1 LNLDRLLLNKVD
13 DGSPKPVDMDSHRA
27 ALEDWCEK
35 EWGQAPHAISEWYVD
50 EDMAQVFM
58 RLKRSVLIADFFV
71 EEDGSLKCKEHLQVP
86 LDRWNPGSIQAIRTA
101 DGRVRFR
108 HRNLEIHLA
117 ARLRAPEWGQ
127 ALLEEWL
134 MSQRGDVLR
143 PKDRT
148 QRIASINRAKMSI
161 ERNLNHSNLDAVR
174 MDFLATTASLASVED
189 KLNSRIRSD
198 ESE

>member
-1 LNLDRLLLNKVD
+1 
-13 DGSPKPVDMDSHRA
+13 MDTYRA
-27 ALEDWCEK
+27 ALEQWCEK
-35 EWGQAPHAISEWYVD
+35 EWGQTPEAISEWCAD
-50 EDMAQVFM
+50 EDIAQVFM
-58 RLKRSVLIADFFV
+58 RLKQSVLIADFVV
-71 EEDGSLKCKEHLQVP
+71 EDDGSLTCKEHLQVP
-86 LDRWNPGSIQAIRTA
+86 QDRWNPGSIQAIRTA

-127 ALLEEWL
+127 TMLEEWL
-134 MSQRGDVLR
+134 MGQRGDVFR

-148 QRIASINRAKMSI
+148 QRIASINRAKMNI

-174 MDFLATTASLASVED
+174 MDFLATTASLQSVED

>member
-1 LNLDRLLLNKVD
+1 MESYR
-13 DGSPKPVDMDSHRA
+13 P
-27 ALEDWCEK
+27 ALERWCEH
-35 EWGQAPHAISEWYVD
+35 EWGQLPQAISEWHAD

-58 RLKRSVLIADFFV
+58 RLNRSVLI
-71 EEDGSLKCKEHLQVP
+71 
-86 LDRWNPGSIQAIRTA
+86 A

-108 HRNLEIHLA
+108 HRQLEIHLA

-148 QRIASINRAKMSI
+148 QRIASINRTKMSI

-174 MDFLATTASLASVED
+174 MDFLATSASLGSVERN
-189 KLNSRIRSD
+189 LNSRVRTD

>member
-1 LNLDRLLLNKVD
+1 MESYR
-13 DGSPKPVDMDSHRA
+13 P
-27 ALEDWCEK
+27 ALERWCEH
-35 EWGQAPHAISEWYVD
+35 EWGQLPQAISEWHAD

-58 RLKRSVLIADFFV
+58 RLNRSVLIADFVV
-71 EEDGSLKCKEHLQVP
+71 ENDGSLECKEHLQIP
-86 LDRWNPGSIQAIRTA
+86 LDRWNPGSIQAFRTA

-108 HRNLEIHLA
+108 HRQLEIHLA

-148 QRIASINRAKMSI
+148 QRIASINRTKMSI

-174 MDFLATTASLASVED
+174 MDFLATSASLGSVERNLD
-189 KLNSRIRSD
+189 SRVRSD

>member
-1 LNLDRLLLNKVD
+1 
-13 DGSPKPVDMDSHRA
+13 MDSYRT
-27 ALEDWCEK
+27 ALEDWCEI
-35 EWGQAPHAISEWYVD
+35 EWGQTPQAISEWYVD
-50 EDMAQVFM
+50 EDIVQVFM
-58 RLKRSVLIADFFV
+58 RLKRSVLIVDFVV
-71 EEDGSLKCKEHLQVP
+71 EEDGSLNCKEHLQVP

-134 MSQRGDVLR
+134 MGQRGDVFR

-174 MDFLATTASLASVED
+174 MDFLATTASLQSVED

>member
-1 LNLDRLLLNKVD
+1 
-13 DGSPKPVDMDSHRA
+13 MDSYQT
-27 ALEDWCEK
+27 ALEHWCEE
-35 EWGQAPHAISEWYVD
+35 EWGQIPQAISEWYTD
-50 EDMAQVFM
+50 ESMAQVFM
-58 RLKRSVLIADFFV
+58 RLNRSVLIADFTV
-71 EEDGSLKCKEHLQVP
+71 AEDGSLDCNEHLQIP

-148 QRIASINRAKMSI
+148 QRIASINRTKMSI
-161 ERNLNHSNLDAVR
+161 ERNLNHSNLDAVQ
-174 MDFLATTASLASVED
+174 MDFLATTASLASVES
-189 KLNSRIRSD
+189 KLNSRSGND

>member
-1 LNLDRLLLNKVD
+1 
-13 DGSPKPVDMDSHRA
+13 
-27 ALEDWCEK
+27 
-35 EWGQAPHAISEWYVD
+35 
-50 EDMAQVFM
+50 
-58 RLKRSVLIADFFV
+58 
-71 EEDGSLKCKEHLQVP
+71 
-86 LDRWNPGSIQAIRTA
+86 
-101 DGRVRFR
+101 
-108 HRNLEIHLA
+108 LEIHLA

-148 QRIASINRAKMSI
+148 QRIASINRTKMSI

-174 MDFLATTASLASVED
+174 MDFLATSASLSSVERNLD
-189 KLNSRIRSD
+189 SRVRSD

>member
-1 LNLDRLLLNKVD
+1 
-13 DGSPKPVDMDSHRA
+13 MDTSLERA
-27 ALEDWCEK
+27 LANWCEE
-35 EWGQAPHAISEWYVD
+35 EWGQSPLGISEWFVD
-50 EDMAQVFM
+50 EEVAQVFM
-58 RLKRSVLIADFFV
+58 RLHRSVLIADFTITQEGLAV
-71 EEDGSLKCKEHLQVP
+71 CQEHLQIP

-148 QRIASINRAKMSI
+148 QRVASMNRTKMSI

-174 MDFLATTASLASVED
+174 MDFISTTASLKSVES
-189 KLNSRIRSD
+189 KLDSRLVSD

>member
-1 LNLDRLLLNKVD
+1 MY
-13 DGSPKPVDMDSHRA
+13 MDSHQT
-27 ALEDWCEK
+27 ALENWCEE
-35 EWGQAPHAISEWYVD
+35 EWGQTPQAISEWHAD
-50 EDMAQVFM
+50 EEMAQVFM
-58 RLKRSVLIADFFV
+58 RLNRSVLIADFTV
-71 EEDGSLKCKEHLQVP
+71 AEDGSLDCNGHLQIP

-108 HRNLEIHLA
+108 HRNLDIHLA

-148 QRIASINRAKMSI
+148 QRIASINRTKMSI

-174 MDFLATTASLASVED
+174 MDFLATTASLASVES
-189 KLNSRIRSD
+189 KLNSRSGND

>member
-1 LNLDRLLLNKVD
+1 
-13 DGSPKPVDMDSHRA
+13 MDSYRP
-27 ALEDWCEK
+27 ALEIWCEN
-35 EWGQAPHAISEWYVD
+35 EWGQAPQAISEWHAD

-58 RLKRSVLIADFFV
+58 RLNRSVLIADFIV
-71 EEDGSLKCKEHLQVP
+71 DEDGTLECKEHLQIP
-86 LDRWNPGSIQAIRTA
+86 LDRWNPGSIQAFRTA

-117 ARLRAPEWGQ
+117 ARMRAPEWGQ

-134 MSQRGDVLR
+134 MSQRGEVLR

-148 QRIASINRAKMSI
+148 QRIASINRTKMSI

-174 MDFLATTASLASVED
+174 MDFMATSASLTSVERNLD
-189 KLNSRIRSD
+189 SRVRSD

>member
-1 LNLDRLLLNKVD
+1 
-13 DGSPKPVDMDSHRA
+13 MDSYRA
-27 ALEDWCEK
+27 ALEDWCEE
-35 EWGQAPHAISEWYVD
+35 EWGQSPQAISEWFVD
-50 EDMAQVFM
+50 DEVAQVFM
-58 RLKRSVLIADFFV
+58 RLHRSVLIADFIIH
-71 EEDGSLKCKEHLQVP
+71 EDGSLDCQEHLQIP
-86 LDRWNPGSIQAIRTA
+86 LDRWNPGSVQAIRTA

-143 PKDRT
+143 PRDKNQRVASLNRT
-148 QRIASINRAKMSI
+148 KMSI

-174 MDFLATTASLASVED
+174 MDFLATTVSLTSVES
-189 KLNSRIRSD
+189 KLDSRTSND
-198 ESE
+198 ESEYVNSV

>member
-1 LNLDRLLLNKVD
+1 MESYR
-13 DGSPKPVDMDSHRA
+13 P
-27 ALEDWCEK
+27 ALERWCEH
-35 EWGQAPHAISEWYVD
+35 EWGQLPQAISEWHAD

-58 RLKRSVLIADFFV
+58 RLNRSVLIADFVV
-71 EEDGSLKCKEHLQVP
+71 ENDGSIECKEHLQIP
-86 LDRWNPGSIQAIRTA
+86 LDRWNPGSIQAFRTA

-108 HRNLEIHLA
+108 HRQLEIHLA
-117 ARLRAPEWGQ
+117 ARLRAPEWGK

-148 QRIASINRAKMSI
+148 QRIASINRTKMSI

-174 MDFLATTASLASVED
+174 MDFLATSASLSSVESNLD
-189 KLNSRIRSD
+189 SRVRSD

>member
-1 LNLDRLLLNKVD
+1 
-13 DGSPKPVDMDSHRA
+13 MDSYRA
-27 ALEDWCEK
+27 ALEHWCET
-35 EWGQAPHAISEWYVD
+35 EWGQAPEAISEWFAD
-50 EDMAQVFM
+50 EEIVQIFM
-58 RLKRSVLIADFFV
+58 RLKRSVLIADFIV
-71 EEDGSLKCKEHLQVP
+71 EEEGSLKCKEHLQVP

-134 MSQRGDVLR
+134 MSQRGDILR
-143 PKDRT
+143 PKDRV

-161 ERNLNHSNLDAVR
+161 ERNLSHSNLDAVQ
-174 MDFLATTASLASVED
+174 MDFLTTTVSLASVED
-189 KLNSRIRSD
+189 KLDSRIRSD